1 MKRYAPL
8 SLAIATA
15 LAMAVPAAA
24 QQTNEPTDE
33 AKSLER
39 IAVTG
44 SRIKGVD
51 LEGAQPLVVLSAE
64 DIKNSGAGSLYELLK
79 DLGQLRGGN
88 GTFSTSESGATST
101 ATPAGQAAASLR
113 GLGPASTL
121 TLINGRRVA
130 ASSFA
135 AGTQNF
141 VDINSIPIA
150 AIERIEILATGAS
163 AIYGADAV
171 AGVINYILKKDYDK
185 AEVNLSYANSTASS
199 DEGTANLN
207 LIWGQQVA
215 GGNLTLFADLFDRK
229 AFRATDRDFT
239 RTPILQSNYSY
250 LPKGTPNIYY
260 FSTRSGDE
268 IATPGCPTP
277 LVTTEFGEQICA
289 YYPNED
295 DVLRSPIK
303 SAAAGLMFNKDLNA
317 NLNWQT
323 DLFYTRTKST
333 AVSSPAPINQ
343 LNDAEGAWVPENAL
357 DIFPGTTRDND
368 FIYFG
373 NERIYIDP
381 FFSPTGRRLWG
392 FQFDARFTEPRTV
405 EVTTEALRLVSA
417 LSGTYRDWDWESAV
431 LVSRSKSTQE
441 AVAGIYNRYKYHAAI
456 AGELCSDGSIASRS
470 GNTLS
475 CATGT
480 NLVGFYNPFLQ
491 NDATNDARLALA
503 QEVPTRDGL
512 STLYGWDARISGD
525 LFEFRDN
532 MVRAA
537 FGAELRREK

>member
-24 QQTNEPTDE
+24 QQTTEQTDE

-171 AGVINYILKKDYDK
+171 AGVIN
-185 AEVNLSYANSTASS
+185 
-199 DEGTANLN
+199 
-207 LIWGQQVA
+207 
-215 GGNLTLFADLFDRK
+215 
-229 AFRATDRDFT
+229 
-239 RTPILQSNYSY
+239 
-250 LPKGTPNIYY
+250 
-260 FSTRSGDE
+260 
-268 IATPGCPTP
+268 
-277 LVTTEFGEQICA
+277 
-289 YYPNED
+289 
-295 DVLRSPIK
+295 
-303 SAAAGLMFNKDLNA
+303 
-317 NLNWQT
+317 
-323 DLFYTRTKST
+323 
-333 AVSSPAPINQ
+333 
-343 LNDAEGAWVPENAL
+343 
-357 DIFPGTTRDND
+357 
-368 FIYFG
+368 
-373 NERIYIDP
+373 
-381 FFSPTGRRLWG
+381 
-392 FQFDARFTEPRTV
+392 
-405 EVTTEALRLVSA
+405 
-417 LSGTYRDWDWESAV
+417 
-431 LVSRSKSTQE
+431 
-441 AVAGIYNRYKYHAAI
+441 
-456 AGELCSDGSIASRS
+456 
-470 GNTLS
+470 
-475 CATGT
+475 
-480 NLVGFYNPFLQ
+480 
-491 NDATNDARLALA
+491 
-503 QEVPTRDGL
+503 
-512 STLYGWDARISGD
+512 
-525 LFEFRDN
+525 
-532 MVRAA
+532 
-537 FGAELRREK
+537 